1 MYQLE
6 TSDPVMGGP
15 DGIDN
20 RQAKQLANRT
30 LWLKKQTEALQTAS
44 DDKAAASTAINAGGG
59 LTGGGSLAQSR
70 TIALGAPGQITAT
83 SQNAVQENSHT
94 HAIDTA
100 TTTCA
105 GIVQLDNTVSEAENT
120 AATPKAVK
128 TALDQALA
136 AAAAANLKVS
146 LSGDQT
152 VNGQKTFTAQTQFQ
166 SGIHLSANQTNW
178 NGGHKAYIG
187 ADADNAHIV
196 FGDDTLRLHS
206 ANNRISYNNH
216 DIFHKANKPRF
227 AEDIEGKPNT
237 LSGYGIGNFK
247 VETFRGDLNTLKTD
261 GIYSLPTAVG
271 SSNLPVENTACHIQ
285 VIAGTQPGWCRQLGY
300 PAYTSDVYER
310 HQVSSAN
317 DNWSAWKKLNS
328 DGIPVGA
335 IVSFPKAVRNPAGYL
350 RADGTTFAQ
359 NTFPDLYRALGNS
372 NRLPDLSRT
381 DIGITAWFPSDQIPT
396 GWLAFDD
403 IRTRVTETAYPEL
416 YRLLTGKYGSIQN
429 VPQAEDRFIRNAGN
443 SLAVGTKQ
451 EDEIKRHT
459 HKVFSHWTSHTD
471 VAAVGYEDGNERQ
484 RSALVSTWTDE
495 NLSDNGFL
503 TPRLDSKM
511 ATGGDENRPKALV
524 LKLCIKAAD
533 TLGEA
538 VFWIK
543 SHGETVNAGALDA
556 GTLAQG
562 LQDKADR
569 DHTHTAAQIQ
579 GLDEKIS
586 TAVAAQFTRQT
597 IGGVDIVRF
606 PDGTMIQTGSYRF
619 TRSGG
624 PIENEVVF
632 PVAFADGNVKCFVSE
647 RHSERVTGD
656 RRQHNWLFIRAKN
669 HAAAIITNWYEG
681 SCDWM
686 AIGKAASGNAASS
699 PIVPEIPETNEEP
712 QRESGRTSTGPR
724 NRRRHRDGLLE
735 ALQD

>member
-1 MYQLE
+1 MANLNETAQWETGIYQLE

-30 LWLKKQTEALQTAS
+30 LWLKNQTEALQT
-44 DDKAAASTAINAGGG
+44 
-59 LTGGGSLAQSR
+59 
-70 TIALGAPGQITAT
+70 
-83 SQNAVQENSHT
+83 E
-94 HAIDTA
+94 
-100 TTTCA
+100 
-105 GIVQLDNTVSEAENT
+105 SEG
-120 AATPKAVK
+120 
-128 TALDQALA
+128 
-136 AAAAANLKVS
+136 KVS
-146 LSGDQT
+146 LTGDQT

-166 SGIHLSANQTNW
+166 SGIHLSANQTHW
-178 NGGHKAYIG
+178 NGGYKAYIG

-196 FGDDTLRLHS
+196 FGDDTLRLHG

-285 VIAGTQPGWCRQLGY
+285 VIAGTQPGRCRQLGY

-310 HQVSSAN
+310 HQTSSAN
-317 DNWSAWKKLNS
+317 DDWSAWKKLNS

-381 DIGITAWFPSDQIPT
+381 DIGITAWFPSDRIPT
-396 GWLAFDD
+396 GWLLFDD
-403 IRTRVTETAYPEL
+403 IRERVTETAYPEL
-416 YRLLTGKYGSIQN
+416 YRLLVAKYGSIQN
-429 VPQAEDRFIRNAGN
+429 VPQAEDRFIRNAANG
-443 SLAVGTKQ
+443 LAVGTKQ
-451 EDEIKRHT
+451 EDAIKRHV
-459 HKVFSHWTSHTD
+459 HKVFSHWTNHPD
-471 VAAVGYEDGNERQ
+471 AAAVGYEDRNERQ

-503 TPRLDSKM
+503 TPRQDSKM

-569 DHTHTAAQIQ
+569 GHTHTAAQIQ

-647 RHSERVTGD
+647 RHSGRANGER
-656 RRQHNWLFIRAKN
+656 QYNWLFIRAKN

-686 AIGKAASGNAASS
+686 AIGKAGTGNAAGS
-699 PIVPEIPETNEEP
+699 PSTVPGIDEATLRGINEDALNEL
-712 QRESGRTSTGPR
+712 
-724 NRRRHRDGLLE
+724 RRWAARGF
-735 ALQD
+735 Q

>member
-1 MYQLE
+1 MANATEQNQFDQAVRLIE
-6 TSDPVMGGP
+6 PGDSVVGGP
-15 DGIDN
+15 GAPVN
-20 RQAKQLANRT
+20 QPLQALANRT
-30 LWLKKQTEALQTAS
+30 LWLKNQTEALQTAS
-44 DDKAAASTAINAGGG
+44 EGKAASATEIQAGNG

-70 TIALGAPGQITAT
+70 TIALAPPGQITAT

-100 TTTCA
+100 TTTRA

-128 TALDQALA
+128 AAYDKAVAATAT
-136 AAAAANLKVS
+136 ANLKVS
-146 LSGDQT
+146 LIGDQT
-152 VNGQKTFTAQTQFQ
+152 IIGQKTFTAATQFQ
-166 SGIHLSANQTNW
+166 SGIHLSANPTHW
-178 NGGHKAYIG
+178 DGGYKAYIG
-187 ADADNAHIV
+187 ADNENAHIV
-196 FGDDTLRLHS
+196 FGDNTLRLHG

-227 AEDIEGKPNT
+227 NEDIEGKPNT

-261 GIYSLPTAVG
+261 GVYSLPTAVG

-317 DNWSAWKKLNS
+317 DDWSAWKKLNS

-381 DIGITAWFPSDQIPT
+381 DIGITAWFPSDRIPT

-403 IRTRVTETAYPEL
+403 IRTRVTESAYPEL
-416 YRLLTGKYGSIQN
+416 YRLLVAQYGSIRN
-429 VPQAEDRFIRNAGN
+429 VPQAEDRFIRNAANG
-443 SLAVGTKQ
+443 LAVGTKQ
-451 EDEIKRHT
+451 EDEIKRHV
-459 HKVFSHWTSHTD
+459 HKVFSHWTNHPD
-471 VAAVGYEDGNERQ
+471 AAAVGYEDRNERQ
-484 RSALVSTWTDE
+484 RSAIVSTWTDGD
-495 NLSDNGFL
+495 LSDNGFL
-503 TPRLDSKM
+503 TPRQDSKM
-511 ATGGDENRPKALV
+511 ATGGAENRPKALV

-562 LQDKADR
+562 LQEKADR
-569 DHTHTAAQIQ
+569 DHTHTPAQIQ
-579 GLDEKIS
+579 GFD
-586 TAVAAQFTRQT
+586 TAVAQAVNGIMTGNAAENGWLKLP
-597 IGGVDIVRF
+597 GGIL
-606 PDGTMIQTGSYRF
+606 IQ
-619 TRSGG
+619 
-624 PIENEVVF
+624 
-632 PVAFADGNVKCFVSE
+632 
-647 RHSERVTGD
+647 
-656 RRQHNWLFIRAKN
+656 W
-669 HAAAIITNWYEG
+669 
-681 SCDWM
+681 
-686 AIGKAASGNAASS
+686 GKAAIEGVHRQKDIHFPIAFREIYSIASS
-699 PIVPEIPETNEEP
+699 AYFPNANYRGNMAGSIVIRSYAKNKFAAQVSSCYEGNG
-712 QRESGRTSTGPR
+712 GRDTCILWFAVGK
-724 NRRRHRDGLLE
+724 
-735 ALQD
+735 AA